1 MVVLPLSTTDSSCG
15 TLHFTLTVIINSST
29 TTSSSNQ
36 KEKIRRLPNSTKHGP
51 LDVTRED
58 PIAQNSVY
66 RSTKQPIS
74 VSSLSKPVNTTQML
88 PEYITNQNQLIHES
102 GSFTLKKHIADE
114 TNKRSGKHLILKTS
128 SKLNTPSYTR
138 RKTSLEEESRIN
150 IDSEKIRKSG
160 DKHQRFLRLSS
171 TEVEEGC
178 RNQLDDLSQH
188 NRRSTKIQKRTKNN
202 SRSTQ
207 STTKGLCYF
216 FPKT

>member
-1 MVVLPLSTTDSSCG
+1 MITK
-15 TLHFTLTVIINSST
+15 N
-29 TTSSSNQ
+29 SNQ

-74 VSSLSKPVNTTQML
+74 VSSLSKSVNTTQML

-102 GSFTLKKHIADE
+102 GSFTHKKHIADE

-150 IDSEKIRKSG
+150 IDSEKIRKCDVVPCSPRYP
-160 DKHQRFLRLSS
+160 HE
-171 TEVEEGC
+171 TV
-178 RNQLDDLSQH
+178 
-188 NRRSTKIQKRTKNN
+188 
-202 SRSTQ
+202 SR
-207 STTKGLCYF
+207 KGNGYF
-216 FPKT
+216 YPWFFFAG